1 MARSIITGIESR
13 LMLLI
18 SLTVLASLFL
28 PPLVHNALTDKTPP
42 IVAFIRAEAINS
54 PIYAGESLTVR
65 ITRKK
70 VRDDCP
76 VVSDRQAISEDGII
90 FSLPPASHR
99 GGPADEPIVDFAYP
113 TFSSMPPGRYVL
125 RVYLEY
131 TCPGID
137 IPFAYEQPITPFRI
151 KDKT

>member
-18 SLTVLASLFL
+18 SLTVLAALYL

-54 PIYAGESLTVR
+54 PIYAGDSLIVR

-76 VVSDRQAISEDGII
+76 VISDRQAISEDGVI

-99 GGPADEPIVDFAYP
+99 GGPADETIVDFAYP
-113 TFSSMPPGRYVL
+113 TVSSLPPGNYVL
-125 RVYLEY
+125 RVHLEY

-137 IPFAYEQPITPFRI
+137 TPFPYEQPIVPFRI
-151 KDKT
+151 KEE

>member
-28 PPLVHNALTDKTPP
+28 PQLARYAFTDKTPP
-42 IVAFIRAEAINS
+42 IVSFLRAEAINS
-54 PIYAGESLTVR
+54 PVYAGDSLIVR
-65 ITRKK
+65 LTRKK

-76 VVSDRQAISEDGII
+76 VVSDRQAISEDGVI

-99 GGPADEPIVDFAYP
+99 GGPADETIVDFAYP
-113 TFSSMPPGRYVL
+113 TSSSMPPGNYVL
-125 RVYLEY
+125 RVHLEY

-137 IPFAYEQPITPFRI
+137 TPFPYEQPIVPFRI
-151 KDKT
+151 KEE